1 MPNSRYLATFAP
13 GFEPV
18 IGDLLADDVPRSELV
33 RIESGMALFDYRGT
47 VAEAAY
53 PSFFN
58 NVFLVLREWKSSA
71 LSFPDMVKGVAAV
84 SKIADARDACRA
96 LGVTTFRVRYS
107 RENVFA
113 SVDKKLMD
121 QAERFIAAGT
131 GLAPDRFDPGI
142 EFWFIIRREGYACF
156 ALRLTKKQSTEKY
169 LAPGELRPETV
180 RLVTALARVDPLART
195 LLDPFAGH
203 GSIPAALA
211 SLRPQA
217 AVFASDQDAALVAA
231 MEKRFRDMPQINV
244 RQCDALSLAHV
255 ADSSVDAIVTDPP
268 WGEWEG
274 GSFGKAAS
282 LSELY
287 RGMLAEFSRVLAPA
301 ARACVLTGAK
311 REFEAVVGESPF
323 FAQSAAREG
332 FRTDILVNGKKCAVY
347 VIYR

>member
-1 MPNSRYLATFAP
+1 MPNGRYLATFAP

-18 IGDLLADDVPRSELV
+18 IGDLLADDVPLSELV
-33 RIESGMALFDYRGT
+33 RVESGMALFDFRGT
-47 VAEAAY
+47 VAEAAH

-58 NVFLVLREWKSSA
+58 NIFLVLREWKSSA
-71 LSFPDMVKGVAAV
+71 LSFPDMVKGAASA
-84 SKIADARDACRA
+84 SKIQDARDACRE

-113 SVDKKLMD
+113 SVDKKLME
-121 QAERFIAAGT
+121 QAERFISTGT
-131 GLAPDRFDPGI
+131 GLSPDRFDPGI
-142 EFWFIIRREGYACF
+142 EFWFIVRREGYACF

-180 RLVTALARVDPLART
+180 RLVTALARIEPLART

-211 SLRPQA
+211 TLRPQSS
-217 AVFASDQDAALVAA
+217 VLASDQDASLVAA
-231 MEKRFRDMPQINV
+231 MKKRFRDIPQISV
-244 RQCDALSLAHV
+244 SQCDALSLAHV

-274 GSFGKAAS
+274 GSFGKAAT

-287 RGMLAEFSRVLAPA
+287 RGMLGEFARVLALG

-311 REFEAVVGESPF
+311 REFEEVVGASSV